1 MVFSPF
7 IFQLPVSAVDWRAF
21 SRCSADL
28 YSSAHTS
35 VRYGMKQ
42 HYISEW
48 VLLAVSCHSGASI
61 QASKY
66 VLIKHQSSL
75 KLHSPKPQNLI
86 IFFSQFLCIKSGI
99 R

>member
-1 MVFSPF
+1 MLITVFSPF

-35 VRYGMKQ
+35 VRYDIKQ

-48 VLLAVSCHSGASI
+48 VLLVMSCHSGASI

-75 KLHSPKPQNLI
+75 
-86 IFFSQFLCIKSGI
+86 
-99 R
+99 